1 MTDPITTRRRV
12 LTAGATGLGASL
24 TASLTACG
32 TDGGSAA
39 VGEAVEPG
47 ARGEP
52 GPAARAGADA
62 APRPRE
68 STGAEL
74 GRTSEIP
81 PGGGKVFASRRVV
94 VTQPEAGEFK
104 AYSAV
109 CQHRGCLVSSVT
121 DGSINCAC
129 HGSRYDI
136 RDGQVAQGPATT
148 GLPEVNVTV
157 EGGRIRLG

>member
-12 LTAGATGLGASL
+12 LVVAGATGLGASL
-24 TASLTACG
+24 AASLTACG
-32 TDGGSAA
+32 GTGEDGGSGA
-39 VGEAVEPG
+39 VGEAAAPG
-47 ARGEP
+47 EAE
-52 GPAARAGADA
+52 RAGADA
-62 APRPRE
+62 AARPRE

-74 GRTSEIP
+74 GRTEEVP
-81 PGGGKVFASRRVV
+81 PGGGKVFASRKVV

-121 DGSINCAC
+121 DGAITCAC

-136 RDGQVAQGPATT
+136 RDGGVTQGPATT

-157 EGGRIRLG
+157 ENGRIRLG